1 MTVVRLLIWNVA
13 DSKTTLDELRAQ
25 LPPPGADVHWLANEV
40 QERFGVI
47 VLGDELPDLTRVR
60 ALLGTEPAV
69 AEEFDSFD

>member
-1 MTVVRLLIWNVA
+1 MTIVRLLIWNVA

-25 LPPPGADVHWLANEV
+25 LPPSGADVHWIANEA

-47 VLGDELPDLTRVR
+47 ALGDEPPDLRHVR

-69 AEEFDSFD
+69 AEEFDSID